1 MNPVR
6 PYFDKGNVEQNNQKL
21 TYGNIKANMK
31 INKFDTK
38 SDTVSFLGNCNKPA
52 KGLFEKFIDI
62 LNYPI
67 KKSKEN
73 KLKKAAEEA
82 AKQAR
87 LRTSWLKE
95 KEIFEQ
101 HIKQTADD
109 LLSEFR
115 AKNNGIFEIE
125 FPQSCVLYIRN
136 HREHSLPKHHEAIVK
151 FADGQH
157 NKKLELYRFNYTYRK
172 DCNLNQSAYSKKVN
186 F

>member
-6 PYFDKGNVEQNNQKL
+6 PYFDKGNVEQNNKKL

-82 AKQAR
+82 AKTFQPIDNKDI
-87 LRTSWLKE
+87 TDM
-95 KEIFEQ
+95 F
-101 HIKQTADD
+101 
-109 LLSEFR
+109 
-115 AKNNGIFEIE
+115 NGW
-125 FPQSCVLYIRN
+125 S
-136 HREHSLPKHHEAIVK
+136 
-151 FADGQH
+151 
-157 NKKLELYRFNYTYRK
+157 
-172 DCNLNQSAYSKKVN
+172 
-186 F
+186 